1 MPGAAHEPPRTS
13 DHASARGAAD
23 AHSEAS
29 GASPSR
35 PFILRPVAT
44 ALLMVAIVLAGL
56 VGFKFLPLSAL
67 PQVDYPT
74 IQVQTLY
81 PGASPEVMAQTV
93 TAPLERQFG
102 QMAGLSR
109 MSSTSAAGVSIVTLQ
124 FGLGLALDVAEQQV
138 QAAINAGGSLLPA
151 DLPAPPVY
159 AKVNPAD
166 APVLSLSITSET
178 LPLTEVQNIVN
189 TRLALKI
196 SQVNGVGLVSLS
208 GGQRPAVRIQAD
220 TRALASYGLGL
231 DALRTAITAANANG
245 AKGSIDGPTRSYSIN
260 ANDQLLAAS
269 DYQNLIIAWR
279 NGAAVRVSDVARVVE
294 SAENTQL
301 GAWASIACDADA
313 APAAALQKRIGDEA
327 ASATPGEKSAC
338 LGTPG
343 RRLVPAIILNV
354 QRQPGA
360 NVIATVDAIKA
371 RLPELQAG
379 LPTQMRVDV
388 LSDRTT
394 GIRAS
399 VLHVEIELL
408 LAVFMVVLVILAF
421 LHDVRATVIAS
432 LAVPIS
438 LIGTCGAMY
447 LLGYSLNNL
456 SLMAL
461 TIATGFV
468 VDDAIVMIENIA
480 RYIEEGESPMHAAL
494 KGAKQIGFTIISL
507 TVSLIAVLIPLLFM
521 GDVVGRL
528 FREFAVTLAITILIS
543 AVVSLTLVPMMSARW
558 LKAKPHRL
566 TSTDRAPSPPVQIP
580 VAELALPGRRR
591 GGPLGGQR
599 TTRSGE
605 RGGFSVRVQR
615 FFDGVIVRYDHALGW
630 VLRRQ
635 GATLVVALATLGLTV
650 ALYLLIPKG
659 LFPTQDTG
667 QLQARVETA
676 QSVSYARM
684 AALQQA
690 AAQAILHDPDVDT
703 LSSFIGVDAAN
714 NTMLHTGRML
724 INLKKE
730 RTGSQSAT
738 MERLRQRA
746 SAVAGVT
753 LYLQPTQDLTIDAE
767 TGPTQFRVSMEG
779 ADNATVV
786 QWALRLAARMAQSS
800 GLRNVAS
807 DAGAQ
812 GTAAFI
818 AVDRDSA
825 ARLGLAS
832 STIDDALY
840 SAFGQRI
847 VSTIFTET
855 NQYRVILEALPDA
868 QATPASLGDLPLKT
882 GSGTTTPLSAVARIT
897 ERPAP
902 LQITHVAQY
911 PATTLGFDTAPGV
924 SLGRAVDEVRQ
935 AARDIALPA
944 SVSLT
949 FLGAAGAYQASLSSQ
964 LWLILAA
971 VVCVYIVLGV
981 LYESY
986 VHPMTILSTLP
997 SAGVGALLALMLSGS
1012 DLGVIGIIGIILL
1025 IGIVKKNAIMMI
1037 DFAIDAERHEGKPP
1051 EEAIRQAA
1059 LLRFRPILMT
1069 TLAALFAAVPLMLGF
1084 GEGAELRRPLGLA
1097 IFGGLIVSQVLTL
1110 FTTPVIYLAFDR
1122 LGRRWGRKAPA
1133 EVAGA

>member
-1 MPGAAHEPPRTS
+1 MSSATPTANPDGGAGP
-13 DHASARGAAD
+13 AAPT
-23 AHSEAS
+23 ELT
-29 GASPSR
+29 GISPSR

-44 ALLMVAIVLAGL
+44 SLLMVAIVLAGL

-102 QMAGLSR
+102 QMSGLSR
-109 MSSTSAAGVSIVTLQ
+109 MSSNSAAGVSIVTLQ
-124 FGLGLALDVAEQQV
+124 FGLGLTLDVAEQEV
-138 QAAINAGGSLLPA
+138 QAAINAGGSLLPT

-166 APVLSLSITSET
+166 APVLTLAITSDT
-178 LPLTEVQNIVN
+178 MPLTEVQNIVN

-220 TRALASYGLGL
+220 TRALASYGLAL
-231 DALRTAITAANANG
+231 DSLRTAITAANANG

-260 ANDQLLAAS
+260 SNDQLVAAQ
-269 DYQNLIIAWR
+269 DYKNLIVAYR
-279 NGAAVRVSDVARVVE
+279 NGAAVRLSDVAQVVDG
-294 SAENTQL
+294 AENTRL
-301 GAWASIACDADA
+301 GAWSGNAAC
-313 APAAALQKRIGDEA
+313 PQGKQ
-327 ASATPGEKSAC
+327 C
-338 LGTPG
+338 LHTAQPT
-343 RRLVPAIILNV
+343 LTPAIILNV

-371 RLPELQAG
+371 RLPELQQG
-379 LPTQMRVDV
+379 LPTALKVQV

-408 LAVFMVVLVILAF
+408 LAVLMVVLVIFAF
-421 LHDVRATVIAS
+421 LHDLRATVIAS

-468 VDDAIVMIENIA
+468 VDDAIVMIENIS
-480 RYIEEGESPMHAAL
+480 RYIEEGEHPMAAAL
-494 KGAKQIGFTIISL
+494 KGAQQIGFTIISL

-528 FREFAVTLAITILIS
+528 FREFAITLAITILIS

-558 LKAKPHRL
+558 LKAKPEGH
-566 TSTDRAPSPPVQIP
+566 DV
-580 VAELALPGRRR
+580 PGK
-591 GGPLGGQR
+591 GWGAKI
-599 TTRSGE
+599 
-605 RGGFSVRVQR
+605 QR
-615 FFDGVIVRYDHALGW
+615 FFDRVIVRYDGALTW

-635 GATLVVALATLGLTV
+635 GLTLIVALATLVLTV
-650 ALYLLIPKG
+650 LLYVLIPKG

-667 QLQARVETA
+667 QLQARIETA

-684 AALQQA
+684 SDLQQA
-690 AAQAILHDPDVDT
+690 AAEAVLQDPDVDT

-724 INLKKE
+724 INLKKS
-730 RTGSQSAT
+730 RTTSQQAT
-738 MERLRQRA
+738 MDRLKQRVA
-746 SAVAGVT
+746 RIAGVT
-753 LYLQPTQDLTIDAE
+753 MYLQPTQDLTIDAE
-767 TGPTQFRVSMEG
+767 SGPTQFRVSVEG
-779 ADNATVV
+779 SDNATVTK
-786 QWALRLAARMAQSS
+786 WASALANRMRELKSLA
-800 GLRNVAS
+800 NIAS
-807 DAGAQ
+807 DAGSTGSGAYI
-812 GTAAFI
+812 T
-818 AVDRDSA
+818 VDRDTAS
-825 ARLGLAS
+825 RLGVTTS
-832 STIDDALY
+832 SIDDALY

-855 NQYRVILEALPDA
+855 NQYRVILEAMPDPLMTTA
-868 QATPASLGDLPLKT
+868 ALGNVQLKT
-882 GSGTTTPLSAVARIT
+882 SSGATTSLSAIASIS

-924 SLGRAVDEVRQ
+924 SLGKAVDQIKQ
-935 AARDIALPA
+935 AAKDIAMPA
-944 SVSLT
+944 SVSMT
-949 FLGAAGAYQASLSSQ
+949 FLGAAGAYQNSLSNQ

-971 VVCVYIVLGV
+971 VICVYIVLGV

-986 VHPMTILSTLP
+986 VHPLTILSTLP
-997 SAGVGALLALMLSGS
+997 SAGVGALLALMVSGS

-1037 DFAIDAERHEGKPP
+1037 DFAIDAERHQGKSPQ
-1051 EEAIRQAA
+1051 EAIHQAA

-1122 LGRRWGRKAPA
+1122 LGARFEK
-1133 EVAGA
+1133 GARP

>member
-1 MPGAAHEPPRTS
+1 MS
-13 DHASARGAAD
+13 SY
-23 AHSEAS
+23 
-29 GASPSR
+29 SPSR

-44 ALLMVAIVLAGL
+44 SLLMVAIVLAGL

-93 TAPLERQFG
+93 SAPLERQLG
-102 QMAGLSR
+102 QMAGLTR

-151 DLPAPPVY
+151 DLPSPPVY

-166 APVLSLSITSET
+166 APVLSLAITSDT
-178 LPLTEVQNIVN
+178 MPLTEVQNIVN

-196 SQVNGVGLVSLS
+196 SQVSGVGLVSLS

-220 TRALASYGLGL
+220 TRALASYGLAL
-231 DALRTAITAANANG
+231 DSLRTAIASANANG
-245 AKGSIDGPTRSYSIN
+245 AKGSFDGPTRAYTIN
-260 ANDQLLAAS
+260 SNAQLLAVE
-269 DYQNLIIAWR
+269 DYKNLIIAYR
-279 NGAAVRVSDVARVVE
+279 NGAAIRVSDVAQVVN
-294 SAENTQL
+294 SAENIKL
-301 GAWASIACDADA
+301 GAWSGKAC
-313 APAAALQKRIGDEA
+313 AAASTVSAAQSLPQGDPCAGTSGLQL
-327 ASATPGEKSAC
+327 T
-338 LGTPG
+338 
-343 RRLVPAIILNV
+343 PAIILNV

-379 LPTQMRVDV
+379 LPATLRVDV

-408 LAVFMVVLVILAF
+408 LAVLMVVLVIFAF
-421 LHDVRATVIAS
+421 LRDIRATVIAS

-447 LLGYSLNNL
+447 MLGYSLNNL

-480 RYIEEGESPMHAAL
+480 RYIEEGEEPMAAAL
-494 KGAKQIGFTIISL
+494 KGAAQIGFTIISL
-507 TVSLIAVLIPLLFM
+507 TVSLLAVLIPLLFM

-558 LKAKPHRL
+558 IRRVP
-566 TSTDRAPSPPVQIP
+566 Q
-580 VAELALPGRRR
+580 VAETRPAGRM
-591 GGPLGGQR
+591 
-599 TTRSGE
+599 
-605 RGGFSVRVQR
+605 QR
-615 FFDGVIVRYDHALGW
+615 FFDQVMLRYDQSLVW
-630 VLRRQ
+630 VFERQ
-635 GATLVVALATLGLTV
+635 GLTLLVALATLALTV
-650 ALYLLIPKG
+650 VLYVVIPKG

-667 QLQARVETA
+667 QLQARVETSE
-676 QSVSYARM
+676 SVSYSRM
-684 AALQQA
+684 AELQQVTA
-690 AAQAILHDPDVDT
+690 NALLQDPDVDT

-724 INLKKE
+724 INLKKS
-730 RTGSQSAT
+730 RIGSQQET
-738 MERLRQRA
+738 MDRLRERA
-746 SAVAGVT
+746 GRIAGVT
-753 LYLQPTQDLTIDAE
+753 LFVQPTQDLTIDAE
-767 TGPTQFRVSMEG
+767 TGPTQFRVSIEG

-786 QWALRLAARMAQSS
+786 LWANKLAARMREVRS
-800 GLRNVAS
+800 LRNVAT
-807 DAGAQ
+807 DAGS
-812 GTAAFI
+812 GAASAYI
-818 AVDRDSA
+818 TVDRDTASRLAITSA
-825 ARLGLAS
+825 S
-832 STIDDALY
+832 IDDALY

-847 VSTIFTET
+847 ISTIFTET
-855 NQYRVILEALPDA
+855 NQYRVILEAMPDA
-868 QATPASLGDLPLKT
+868 LSTPASLGNLQLKT
-882 GSGTTTPLSAVARIT
+882 TGGGTAPLSSIATIT
-897 ERPAP
+897 ERIAP
-902 LQITHVAQY
+902 LQITRVAQF
-911 PATTLGFDTAPGV
+911 PATTLGFDTAPGT
-924 SLGRAVDEVRQ
+924 SLGKAVDDIRQ
-935 AARDIALPA
+935 AAKDIAMPA
-944 SVSLT
+944 SVSMT

-986 VHPMTILSTLP
+986 IHPLTILSTLP

-1037 DFAIDAERHEGKPP
+1037 DFAIDAERNEGKSPQ
-1051 EEAIRQAA
+1051 EAIHQAA

-1110 FTTPVIYLAFDR
+1110 FTTPVIYLGFDR
-1122 LGRRWGRKAPA
+1122 LARRVRGRM
-1133 EVAGA
+1133 